1 MGNGNMVRPS
11 LVIMRLWALL
21 TLGLSA
27 CGSMSDYGSSE
38 PIREQMY
45 GGDNRDMAPA
55 HQEKIRE
62 QSNPLSR
69 PTTASR
75 S

>member
-1 MGNGNMVRPS
+1 MGNGNMTRAL
-11 LVIMRLWALL
+11 LVTMGLSAFL

-38 PIREQMY
+38 PIGEQIY
-45 GGDNRDMAPA
+45 GGDNRDMTPA

-62 QSNPLSR
+62 QSNPVSR
-69 PTTASR
+69 ATTASR

>member
-11 LVIMRLWALL
+11 LVIMGLWAFL

-27 CGSMSDYGSSE
+27 CGSMSDNGSSE

-62 QSNPLSR
+62 QSNPVSR
-69 PTTASR
+69 ATTASR

>member
-1 MGNGNMVRPS
+1 MGNGNMMGAF
-11 LVIMRLWALL
+11 LVTMGLSAFL

-27 CGSMSDYGSSE
+27 CGSISDYGSSE
-38 PIREQMY
+38 PIGEQMY

-62 QSNPLSR
+62 QSNPVSR
-69 PTTASR
+69 ATTASR

>member
-1 MGNGNMVRPS
+1 MGSGNMVRPS
-11 LVIMRLWALL
+11 LVIMGLWAFL

-27 CGSMSDYGSSE
+27 CGSMSDNGSSV